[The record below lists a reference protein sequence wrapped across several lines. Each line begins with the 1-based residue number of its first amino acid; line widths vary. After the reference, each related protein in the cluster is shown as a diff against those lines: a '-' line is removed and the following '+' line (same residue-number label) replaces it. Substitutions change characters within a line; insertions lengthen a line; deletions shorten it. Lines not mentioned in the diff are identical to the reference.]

1 MDKIQSK
8 NLNDKPIVVKSD
20 VYKEKSKENVDG
32 ENVYV
37 YTSLKRSVAKL
48 RIKEKTIYKI
58 KSVLCLILGIVL
70 AMYFYI
76 KPQNIKTFIS
86 SLKIMSSNLI
96 DTILLCVPM
105 CRESYIFNYKYNYS
119 LILIYFLCIL
129 SSFFITILNE
139 LDKHY
144 IFWAI
149 VFIIGGVNIEY
160 LIVPHLAN
168 QGSLF
173 WIISTFS
180 ILGFTLALYFVLF
193 MIVTIFQK
201 IVDTI
206 KW

>member
-58 KSVLCLILGIVL
+58 KSVLCLILGVVL

-119 LILIYFLCIL
+119 LILIYFLCSL

-168 QGSLF
+168 QGPLF

-193 MIVTIFQK
+193 MIITIFQK

-206 KW
+206 K

>member
-129 SSFFITILNE
+129 SSFL
-139 LDKHY
+139 
-144 IFWAI
+144 
-149 VFIIGGVNIEY
+149 
-160 LIVPHLAN
+160 
-168 QGSLF
+168 
-173 WIISTFS
+173 
-180 ILGFTLALYFVLF
+180 
-193 MIVTIFQK
+193 
-201 IVDTI
+201 
-206 KW
+206 

>member
-1 MDKIQSK
+1 MS
-8 NLNDKPIVVKSD
+8 NTWYRAGD
-20 VYKEKSKENVDG
+20 V
-32 ENVYV
+32 
-37 YTSLKRSVAKL
+37 
-48 RIKEKTIYKI
+48 
-58 KSVLCLILGIVL
+58 
-70 AMYFYI
+70 FYI

-119 LILIYFLCIL
+119 LILIYFLCSL

-193 MIVTIFQK
+193 MIITIFQK

-206 KW
+206 K